1 MITMTPIKATEIAP
15 IIRPHWLDIRFS
27 RSF

>member
-1 MITMTPIKATEIAP
+1 MITMTPIKATDIAP
-15 IIRPHWLDIRFS
+15 IIGPHWLGIRFS